1 MLYVFLHFNN
11 SRIKTCLYCCHNL
24 LAIIS
29 ALVVYKMPSISS
41 TLAYEVGKFIFC
53 CGS

>member
-1 MLYVFLHFNN
+1 MMYVFVHFNN
-11 SRIKTCLYCCHNL
+11 PRIKTYLNCCHNL
-24 LAIIS
+24 LAINS
-29 ALVVYKMPSISS
+29 TLVVYKMPPISS